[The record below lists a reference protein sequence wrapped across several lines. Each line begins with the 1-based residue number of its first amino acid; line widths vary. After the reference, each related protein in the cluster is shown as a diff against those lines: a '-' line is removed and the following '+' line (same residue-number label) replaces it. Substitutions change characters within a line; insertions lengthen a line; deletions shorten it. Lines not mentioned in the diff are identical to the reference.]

1 MIFIIGICT
10 GMRDIKGLEERLL
23 QLKTLL
29 GQTERICE
37 EQANNANSELY
48 FSFPLALIVSNS
60 WQLPF
65 YLIAVLSAN
74 TSKNYAVSLHTAQ
87 CTG

>member
-1 MIFIIGICT
+1 MIIIGSFA

-37 EQANNANSELY
+37 EQANNANSELN
-48 FSFPLALIVSNS
+48 FSFPLPDSNLLQFS
-60 WQLPF
+60 F
-65 YLIAVLSAN
+65 Y
-74 TSKNYAVSLHTAQ
+74 
-87 CTG
+87 